1 MKNRKNTLT
10 VTVIVI
16 VLVGIVL
23 LVLVAYFVMKGAG
36 DDIEPA
42 MTSTP
47 EAIVTPAPKPTS
59 TPEETIAPTP
69 ELTSAT
75 EEPDIENEDESAT
88 ESMIDGEISFNGV
101 NMSQFFSE
109 PIDALGPP
117 LSIGENNIDL
127 FYKDF
132 SIVGDSYVDD
142 PENVVYMLRIPDS
155 NMVEINDIS
164 LNKQRDELVSVL
176 GEPFRVAET
185 VDGNGEILNYCVKTS
200 ATEIYNVRF
209 VFDKPDSG
217 TAPRISISNALYGEN
232 GN

>member
-1 MKNRKNTLT
+1 MKNRKNILA
-10 VTVIVI
+10 VIAI
-16 VLVGIVL
+16 VFVFIVL
-23 LVLVAYFVMKGAG
+23 LVIGAYFVTKGAG
-36 DDIEPA
+36 KDTEPIV
-42 MTSTP
+42 TSTP
-47 EAIVTPAPKPTS
+47 EVIVTPTPKPTH
-59 TPEETIAPTP
+59 EETIAPTP

-142 PENVVYMLRIPDS
+142 PENVVYMIRIPDS
-155 NMVEINDIS
+155 NMVEINGIS

-200 ATEIYNVRF
+200 ATEIYDVGF
-209 VFDKPDSG
+209 IFDKPDSG
-217 TAPRISISNALYGEN
+217 TAPRISISNALYGESIN
-232 GN
+232 